1 MLKEI
6 EMTNAA
12 VSPVAAKVALTVE
25 LKEAREMMTF
35 YRGRVAMLRAQLK
48 EVRLDAKVDKILAR
62 NARAAAREEKRAEK
76 IAKMEA
82 KLLALKTGPVGAK
95 AVRANKKPSKVTTTK
110 FGAVVSELAK
120 VTA

>member
-1 MLKEI
+1 
-6 EMTNAA
+6 MTNAVVTP
-12 VSPVAAKVALTVE
+12 VSPKVALTVE
-25 LKEAREMMTF
+25 LKEAREMLNF
-35 YRGRVAMLRAQLK
+35 YRGRVAMIRSELK
-48 EVRLDAKVDKILAR
+48 TARLDAKVDKILAR
-62 NARAAAREEKRAEK
+62 GAREAARKEKRAEK